1 MRRLIDLCEIGEID
15 LGLIEL
21 LTGNLSQK
29 DFAKKATKVITGI
42 APSKVLFD
50 EAQFA
55 LRIGDEPE
63 SHWMYL
69 GNFYAEYLRT
79 PRLKRDQAI
88 QTMIADQISQKQAYE
103 DNAPTKETLLP
114 VLRDR
119 AHSWISQM
127 QVKKAMP
134 SASIAMQGKPVGE
147 DHMSLLVLDS
157 PTAMRYVGEKELATL
172 GLSFEAA
179 YEEAI
184 HNLRAISADKWLSL
198 SNQAYVGQWGDT
210 YDCSR
215 LLLTDLIHRLDISGR
230 PIAITPCR
238 GMLLVAS
245 ENNVEGQQI
254 IMQLANSALE
264 DNSRWTSPEVL
275 VLDNDHW
282 VPFELTD
289 PFCQSVQ
296 QEMIVKMSKSVY
308 DQQKVILDEAHKAEG
323 KDIFVA
329 TFMAY
334 KKSEGFMS
342 VATWSKD
349 VDAWLPK
356 TEFIVF
362 VDANATVPSAMIP
375 WGLATQHVGSL
386 MTPVPGV
393 VPARFEV
400 KGFPDGQVL
409 QAMTA
414 SLEAHPSS

>member
-1 MRRLIDLCEIGEID
+1 LISSEIGEIN

-21 LTGNLSQK
+21 LTGSLSQK
-29 DFAKKATKVITGI
+29 DFAKKATKVINSI

-55 LRIGDEPE
+55 LRVGEEPE
-63 SHWMYL
+63 SHWIYL

-79 PRLKRDQAI
+79 PRLKRDPALR
-88 QTMIADQISQKQAYE
+88 TMVSNQITQKQAYE

-114 VLRDR
+114 VVRDR

-127 QVKKAMP
+127 QIKKAMP

-157 PTAMRYVGEKELATL
+157 PTAMRYVGEKELAGL

-184 HNLRAISADKWLSL
+184 HNLRAISPDKWLSL
-198 SNQAYVGQWGDT
+198 GNHAYVGQWGDT

-230 PIAITPCR
+230 PIVITPCR
-238 GMLLVAS
+238 GILLVAS
-245 ENNVEGQQI
+245 ENNIEGQQI

-275 VLDNDHW
+275 VLDNERW
-282 VPFELTD
+282 EPFELTD
-289 PFCQSVQ
+289 PFCLSVQ
-296 QEMIVKMSKSVY
+296 KEMIVKMRKSVY

-342 VATWSKD
+342 IATWSKD
-349 VDAWLPK
+349 VDAWLPQ

-375 WGLATQHVGSL
+375 WDLAIQHVRSL

-393 VPARFEV
+393 IPARFEL
-400 KGFPDGQVL
+400 KGFPDVEIL
-409 QAMTA
+409 HAMTA
-414 SLEAHPSS
+414 ATETHQSN

>member
-1 MRRLIDLCEIGEID
+1 MGYLNNIRGYG

-21 LTGNLSQK
+21 LTGSLSQK
-29 DFAKKATKVITGI
+29 DFAKKATKVIKSI
-42 APSKVLFD
+42 AASKVHFD

-55 LRIGDEPE
+55 LRVGDEPE
-63 SHWMYL
+63 SHWIYL

-79 PRLKRDQAI
+79 PRLKRDQALR
-88 QTMIADQISQKQAYE
+88 TMVSNQISQKQAYE

-114 VLRDR
+114 VVRDR
-119 AHSWISQM
+119 AHAWISQM
-127 QVKKAMP
+127 QIKKAMP
-134 SASIAMQGKPVGE
+134 TASIEMQGQPLGE

-157 PTAMRYVGEKELATL
+157 PTAMRYVGAKELSSL

-238 GMLLVAS
+238 GVLLVAS

-254 IMQLANSALE
+254 IMQLANTALE

-275 VLDNDHW
+275 VLDNDRW

-289 PFCQSVQ
+289 PFCLSVQ
-296 QEMIVKMSKSVY
+296 KEMIVKMRKSVY

-349 VDAWLPK
+349 VEAWLPQ
-356 TEFIVF
+356 TEYIVF

-375 WGLATQHVGSL
+375 WDLAIQHVGDL
-386 MTPVPGV
+386 MSPVPGV
-393 VPARFEV
+393 IPARFEL
-400 KGFPDGQVL
+400 KGFPDVEIL
-409 QAMTA
+409 QAMT
-414 SLEAHPSS
+414 EAIETHQSN

>member
-1 MRRLIDLCEIGEID
+1 LISSETGEID

-21 LTGNLSQK
+21 LTGSLSQN
-29 DFAKKATKVITGI
+29 DFAKKAIKVINSL
-42 APSKVLFD
+42 APSTVLFD

-55 LRIGDEPE
+55 LRVGEEPD
-63 SHWMYL
+63 SHWIYL

-79 PRLKRDQAI
+79 PRLKRDQALR
-88 QTMIADQISQKQAYE
+88 TMVSNQIAQKQAYE

-114 VLRDR
+114 VVRDR

-127 QVKKAMP
+127 QIKKAMP

-157 PTAMRYVGEKELATL
+157 PTAMRYVGEKELASL

-184 HNLRAISADKWLSL
+184 HNLRAISPDKWLSL
-198 SNQAYVGQWGDT
+198 GNQAYAGQWSDT

-215 LLLTDLIHRLDISGR
+215 LLLKDLIHRLDISGR

-245 ENNVEGQQI
+245 ENNIEGQQI

-275 VLDNDHW
+275 VLDNDRW
-282 VPFELTD
+282 VPFELSD
-289 PFCQSVQ
+289 PFCLSVQ
-296 QEMIVKMSKSVY
+296 KEMIVKMRKSVY

-349 VDAWLPK
+349 VDAWLPQ

-362 VDANATVPSAMIP
+362 VDTNATVPSAMIP
-375 WGLATQHVGSL
+375 WDLAIQHVGSL

-393 VPARFEV
+393 IPARFEL
-400 KGFPDGQVL
+400 KGFPDGDIL
-409 QAMTA
+409 QAMT
-414 SLEAHPSS
+414 EAIESHQSN

>member
-1 MRRLIDLCEIGEID
+1 MIRNEIGEID

-21 LTGNLSQK
+21 LTGSLSQN
-29 DFAKKATKVITGI
+29 DFAKKATKVINSF
-42 APSKVLFD
+42 APSKVLFE

-55 LRIGDEPE
+55 LRVGEEPE
-63 SHWMYL
+63 SHWIYL

-79 PRLKRDQAI
+79 PRLKRDQALR
-88 QTMIADQISQKQAYE
+88 TMVSNQITQKQAYE

-114 VLRDR
+114 VVRDR

-127 QVKKAMP
+127 QIKKAIP

-157 PTAMRYVGEKELATL
+157 PTAMRYVGEKELASL

-184 HNLRAISADKWLSL
+184 HNLRAISPDKWLSL
-198 SNQAYVGQWGDT
+198 GNQAYAGQWSDT

-215 LLLTDLIHRLDISGR
+215 FLLTDLIHRLDVSGR
-230 PIAITPCR
+230 PIVITPCR
-238 GMLLVAS
+238 GILLVAS
-245 ENNVEGQQI
+245 ENNIEGQQI

-275 VLDNDHW
+275 VLDNDRW

-289 PFCQSVQ
+289 PFCLSIQK
-296 QEMIVKMSKSVY
+296 EMIVKMRKSVY

-349 VDAWLPK
+349 VDAWLPQ

-375 WGLATQHVGSL
+375 WDLAIQHVRSL

-393 VPARFEV
+393 IPARFEV
-400 KGFPDGQVL
+400 KGFPDGDVL
-409 QAMTA
+409 QAMT
-414 SLEAHPSS
+414 EAIESHQSN